1 MITSWPEA
9 VYGEHQELPDDVW
22 QLLSSPYPTVS
33 ARGPDKWN
41 QLHFQVASVAFLSP
55 AKGSLM
61 REHVYLVRTKS
72 WTRAEST

>member
-1 MITSWPEA
+1 MESVKSFPMTCGSFSA
-9 VYGEHQELPDDVW
+9 L
-22 QLLSSPYPTVS
+22 PYPAVS

-55 AKGSLM
+55 AKSSLM
-61 REHVYLVRTKS
+61 REHVCLVRTKS